1 MEIRERLEK
10 ERLFFDGGMGTMLQ
24 SAGLMPGELPELWN
38 LSHADVIQ
46 GVHEAYIRA
55 GAQIIK
61 TNTFG
66 CNGLKFGKAH
76 GTPAVS
82 TLVTAAVK
90 LAQKAF
96 QACGEKGCV
105 ALDLG
110 PTGKLLQPYG
120 DLPFEE
126 AVSLYAEAV
135 EAGKKAG
142 ADLVLIETMSDTY
155 EAKAAILAVKE
166 HSNLPF
172 VVTFTFDEEGKLL
185 SGADVET
192 AMIVASSLGASAV
205 GFNCGLGPKEISRL
219 VPRALAATDLPLVV
233 NPNAGLPVTHDG
245 VTQFEVG
252 SEEFAATMLEFAP
265 QTALLGGCCGTT
277 PQHIKALVESC
288 AELPPPEKT
297 ERGPRMH
304 YRLWC
309 ACLF

>member
-1 MEIRERLEK
+1 
-10 ERLFFDGGMGTMLQ
+10 MGTMLQ

-46 GVHEAYIRA
+46 ASTKPISGQGPNHQDQYIWL
-55 GAQIIK
+55 QW
-61 TNTFG
+61 
-66 CNGLKFGKAH
+66 LKFGKAH

-192 AMIVASSLGASAV
+192 AMIVASS
-205 GFNCGLGPKEISRL
+205 
-219 VPRALAATDLPLVV
+219 
-233 NPNAGLPVTHDG
+233 
-245 VTQFEVG
+245 
-252 SEEFAATMLEFAP
+252 
-265 QTALLGGCCGTT
+265 
-277 PQHIKALVESC
+277 
-288 AELPPPEKT
+288 
-297 ERGPRMH
+297 
-304 YRLWC
+304 
-309 ACLF
+309 